1 MDHLSQPPNA
11 QGPLALV
18 PHPVHSNAA
27 RRSFYV
33 GNPYSLEASGDEDSG
48 ADLFEYWFVI
58 CRNKKKILFAGV
70 VGLIIGF
77 LIGIPMKSVYRATT
91 TLEVLAMNQDFMNM
105 KETNPVNTSVDS
117 DVSEEQTQAS
127 LLSSVIM
134 KKRVS
139 ARLDPNSA
147 LHRVT
152 SASPPWRVLLHLGPP
167 PTGSARAIL
176 ISKVG
181 ATLKVKATAHT
192 RILEATVDSSDP
204 DLAADY
210 LNTLAQEFIQQ
221 NQESRLSAILHTG
234 DWLSHEL
241 GDTRDKLRKSEDAL
255 QEYARNSRIILTNET
270 TNVATEKLQQY
281 QLSLTAASADRIAKQ
296 SRLELAQS
304 SPPESLAD
312 ILNDGSLRD
321 TQSKINDL
329 QRQIAD
335 LSIIYSPEYSKL
347 RRLQAEL
354 QSLQTAFGNQRTD
367 ILSRIRTDYQE
378 ASRKEHLLT
387 AAYDKQTREVTG
399 QGEKSIQYNILKRE
413 VDSNRQLYDAMLQ
426 QMKQAS
432 IATAMR
438 ASSIRIVDAADVPM
452 LPRFP
457 NFRINSAV
465 GLLIGL
471 LFSAVVVLVRD
482 QMDRTLRLPGDI
494 KQWAELPEL
503 GTIPNAATVFG
514 KSHYNSLTTVSAGI
528 HHNRSIASVG
538 PLDGSPG
545 TIEFPTWQKSSS
557 LLAESSRSALTSIL
571 CAGENGN
578 RPRVL
583 VFTSA
588 NPAEGKTTVVSNLAV
603 AASEIRL
610 KVLIIDA
617 DLRRSRM
624 HQLFNLP
631 NERGLTDFLQ
641 EEMTQRTL
649 AGLVRKSAVPN
660 LHILTAGPETHA
672 AAHLL
677 YSPNFT
683 ALIKGFRDEYDMI
696 LIDTPPMLHMTDAR
710 IISRQADGVV
720 LVARAGATTRDSL
733 LAAKERFDED
743 RTKIIGS
750 ILNDWDP
757 KRPAAYYN
765 DPTKSYRA

>member
-1 MDHLSQPPNA
+1 
-11 QGPLALV
+11 
-18 PHPVHSNAA
+18 
-27 RRSFYV
+27 
-33 GNPYSLEASGDEDSG
+33 LEAPEDEDSG
-48 ADLFEYWFVI
+48 AGIFEYCFVI
-58 CRNKKKILFAGV
+58 CRNKKKILLAGV

-77 LIGIPMKSVYRATT
+77 LIGIPMKSVYRAAT

-105 KETNPVNTSVDS
+105 KGTNPVNTSVDS

-152 SASPPWRVLLHLGPP
+152 SAPPAWRTLLHLGPP
-167 PTGSARAIL
+167 ATGSARSIL
-176 ISKVG
+176 ISKAA

-210 LNTLAQEFIQQ
+210 LNALAQEFIQQ

-255 QEYARNSRIILTNET
+255 QEYARNSGIILTNET

-312 ILNDGSLRD
+312 VLNDGSLRD
-321 TQSKINDL
+321 TQSKINDVE
-329 QRQIAD
+329 RQIAD
-335 LSIIYSPEYSKL
+335 LSTIYSPEYSKL

-378 ASRKEHLLT
+378 ASRKERLLT
-387 AAYDKQTREVTG
+387 AAYDNQTREVTG

-465 GLLIGL
+465 GLLAGL
-471 LFSAVVVLVRD
+471 LSSTIVVLVRD
-482 QMDRTLRLPGDI
+482 QLDRTLQLPGDI

-503 GTIPNAATVFG
+503 GTIPNAYIAAS
-514 KSHYNSLTTVSAGI
+514 KSYYLYYNSLKTVSAGK
-528 HHNRSIASVG
+528 HQHRSIASVG
-538 PLDGSPG
+538 LPDGSPG
-545 TIEFPTWQKSSS
+545 NGIELATWQKSSS
-557 LLAESSRSALTSIL
+557 LLAESFRSALTSIL
-571 CAGENGN
+571 CTGENGS
-578 RPRVL
+578 RPCVL

-588 NPAEGKTTVVSNLAV
+588 NPAEGKTTVVSNLAI

-649 AGLVRKSAVPN
+649 AGPVQKSAVPN
-660 LHILTAGPETHA
+660 LHILTAGPETRA

-683 ALIKGFRDEYDMI
+683 ALIKRFRDEYDMI
-696 LIDTPPMLHMTDAR
+696 LIDTPPMLQMTDAR
-710 IISRQADGVV
+710 IISRQADAVV

-743 RTKIIGS
+743 RTRIIGS

-757 KRPAAYYN
+757 KRPSAAYYDN
-765 DPTKSYRA
+765 PAKSYRA